1 MNHFPYELRR
11 GDADLVVMALRSYLS
26 RQTSGDGASNGM
38 EILRDELELCL
49 EESKAALF
57 GARP

>member
-11 GDADLVVMALRSYLS
+11 GDAELVVTALRSYLS

-38 EILRDELELCL
+38 EILRDELELYI
-49 EESKAALF
+49 EESKATLF
-57 GARP
+57 GARS

>member
-1 MNHFPYELRR
+1 MNHFPDERRR
-11 GDADLVVMALRSYLS
+11 GDAELVVRALRSYLA
-26 RQTSGDGASNGM
+26 RQTSGDGAANGM

>member
-11 GDADLVVMALRSYLS
+11 GDAELVVMALRSYLS
-26 RQTSGDGASNGM
+26 RQMSGDGAANGM

-49 EESKAALF
+49 EESETALF
-57 GARP
+57 GARQ